1 MGFHLEFLHIHLS
14 VIIKSEVDPDRPGV
28 RNSNF
33 SWILAYI
40 SEHGWDRSMSLDS
53 AVRKLYFSLLN
64 YKHHDIRRSYKF
76 PHLLHKNYVNWLE
89 ARRMGQ

>member
-14 VIIKSEVDPDRPGV
+14 VIIKSEVDPGRPGV

-33 SWILAYI
+33 SWSLDYI

-53 AVRKLYFSLLN
+53 ALQKLYFSLL
-64 YKHHDIRRSYKF
+64 YHKYHDIRRYYIV
-76 PHLLHKNYVNWLE
+76 PRILRKNRVNWLE